1 MLKVKIQVMIIFCL
15 SFHSLGKTYTFTE
28 LLKMAQKQNIEQKID
43 EVELHKTESK
53 LKSAQSENY
62 PELFGVLGG
71 ESRRTLDDGES
82 SVNTEKLIAEMRV
95 HYNIYK
101 FGGTLKKVKALE
113 EIKQAQSKKLDLSAF
128 LFEKKFERFY
138 VNALYHK
145 RIVEILGDELAF
157 NKTLVS
163 LVRKKEKS
171 GLTGKADFLD
181 VRMRESNLESELL
194 SNEANYDEALERLRW
209 FAQIPIK
216 ESIELNGELKVGKA
230 DFSKKEV
237 VEKAKSF
244 NREYQ
249 EAKSQMSAS
258 RYELASLKASNL
270 PQINLKA
277 RFGRMRIDE
286 TYTSENSLEG
296 LAGIYVD
303 IPIWDGGKRESQ
315 AELQRLK
322 ASKKELEFQRVVRD
336 LEVEVSHELHKLKN
350 ALKQIELSE
359 KSLKASREYY
369 RNVLSEYKRGIKSS
383 MDLISARDRLANFQK
398 SLVKFK
404 MHFITSRL
412 NLQEMT
418 GLSF

>member
-1 MLKVKIQVMIIFCL
+1 
-15 SFHSLGKTYTFTE
+15 
-28 LLKMAQKQNIEQKID
+28 
-43 EVELHKTESK
+43 
-53 LKSAQSENY
+53 
-62 PELFGVLGG
+62 
-71 ESRRTLDDGES
+71 
-82 SVNTEKLIAEMRV
+82 
-95 HYNIYK
+95 
-101 FGGTLKKVKALE
+101 
-113 EIKQAQSKKLDLSAF
+113 
-128 LFEKKFERFY
+128 
-138 VNALYHK
+138 
-145 RIVEILGDELAF
+145 
-157 NKTLVS
+157 
-163 LVRKKEKS
+163 
-171 GLTGKADFLD
+171 
-181 VRMRESNLESELL
+181 
-194 SNEANYDEALERLRW
+194 
-209 FAQIPIK
+209 
-216 ESIELNGELKVGKA
+216 
-230 DFSKKEV
+230 
-237 VEKAKSF
+237 
-244 NREYQ
+244 
-249 EAKSQMSAS
+249 
-258 RYELASLKASNL
+258 
-270 PQINLKA
+270 
-277 RFGRMRIDE
+277 MRIDE